1 MKSRRVMALVM
12 PSGSLAI
19 LRWDMALALRRP
31 VDIGKE
37 YLQAPFVVDILD
49 SAPAVE
55 RGVDMIARGHRYRFA
70 VYRHLSA
77 SLEDVIIFVRSEEH
91 TSETQS
97 LMRISY
103 AVFCF
108 KKNQVNK

>member
-77 SLEDVIIFVRSEEH
+77 SFEDVIIFVEGAELRVGQIMKVDEIGRESCRERVC
-91 TSETQS
+91 Q
-97 LMRISY
+97 Y
-103 AVFCF
+103 V
-108 KKNQVNK
+108 